1 MKSNIAKKIIYEEKD
16 GDKIEHREFFNK
28 NGIVVERETKI
39 NNYTFEITKY
49 DENQNVII
57 HKKYRK
63 RFPEKYPNNF
73 PKNLFQPKESNST
86 KNEIQKIQEVF
97 KKFREIIEF
106 LKEEK

>member
-1 MKSNIAKKIIYEEKD
+1 M
-16 GDKIEHREFFNK
+16 
-28 NGIVVERETKI
+28 ERETKI

-63 RFPEKYPNNF
+63 RFPEKYPVNF
-73 PKNLFQPKESNST
+73 PKNLFQQKELNST